1 MMITA
6 FAIITALAEVAG
18 AAISDGCSIENSC
31 ESTDSKLRLNKKQDR
46 LCNYFN
52 QADCKLR

>member
-18 AAISDGCSIENSC
+18 AAISDGCSIE
-31 ESTDSKLRLNKKQDR
+31 K
-46 LCNYFN
+46 FM
-52 QADCKLR
+52 